1 MSNRDDDGYNSPKE
15 TSEEVQRRKAA
26 LAQLTVDGGAAEENP
41 NENGSPKP
49 FDMKAFMEKEE
60 EAEDFEAFKA
70 KALTDLNE
78 ERPLE
83 KFISYDG
90 DGLKLH
96 TKVETFN
103 SFKSNALDFA
113 RYAQRYLETIQ
124 GTTIHVEEVPDT
136 KKAGTTCLSYWSP
149 SAFPKRKYTILQ
161 YTLQESREWPV
172 LCANKSKQTA

>member
-1 MSNRDDDGYNSPKE
+1 MSNRDDDGYNSPEGKDS
-15 TSEEVQRRKAA
+15 SEEVQRRKAA

-83 KFISYDG
+83 KFMSYDG

-113 RYAQRYLETIQ
+113 RYAQRYLGAIQ
-124 GTTIHVEEVPDT
+124 GTDKKMVDVSDFLNVNSGAESALRVNFNEE
-136 KKAGTTCLSYWSP
+136 
-149 SAFPKRKYTILQ
+149 
-161 YTLQESREWPV
+161 QE
-172 LCANKSKQTA
+172 QG